1 MVLWGRELAFPWGSS
16 VLPVAQLSPR
26 VVCPAASTSQPGDQ
40 ACVAQ
45 PGSALTLTA

>member
-1 MVLWGRELAFPWGSS
+1 MSGALGAGTGVS
-16 VLPVAQLSPR
+16 VAQLSPR
-26 VVCPAASTSQPGDQ
+26 VVCPAASTSQPGAQ